1 MQLGIV
7 VVVVVFIACLRTCIQ
22 GSLMNATPTFAPKDL
37 KKATLMNILI
47 VTHLRRQK
55 SVDAQTGDLLH
66 DEYSSMRPTTNL
78 NFRIWQALL
87 IFDPHTR
94 VAKVVSKVI

>member
-7 VVVVVFIACLRTCIQ
+7 VVVFIACIHTCIQ

-37 KKATLMNILI
+37 KKATLLNNIVI

-55 SVDAQTGDLLH
+55 SVNAQTGDLLH
-66 DEYSSMRPTTNL
+66 DEYSSMSPTTNL
-78 NFRIWQALL
+78 NSRIW
-87 IFDPHTR
+87 
-94 VAKVVSKVI
+94 